1 MDDKLT
7 DARLR
12 EIEDWLRGYGPV
24 SLEYAETLTA
34 EIRRLRGMV
43 AFYRDGIAH
52 DVLELGEREY
62 LMSLPMVRRVV
73 ARVRR
78 FQQDQRA
85 SSKRGSGEE

>member
-12 EIEDWLRGYGPV
+12 EIETAPV
-24 SLEYAETLTA
+24 PIRVADVDELIA
-34 EIRRLRGMV
+34 EIYRLRGMV